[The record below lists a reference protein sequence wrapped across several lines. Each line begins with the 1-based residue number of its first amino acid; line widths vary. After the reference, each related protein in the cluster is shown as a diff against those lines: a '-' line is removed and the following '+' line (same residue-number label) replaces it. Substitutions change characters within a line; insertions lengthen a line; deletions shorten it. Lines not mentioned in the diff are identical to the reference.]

1 MPAGLSILITYYN
14 EGGLL
19 TECLGSL
26 LGQLRPGDEV
36 LVYDDCS
43 ADPPEP
49 YIPPGAR
56 VRVVRGEANVGPARG
71 RNRLLREAAGGFVHF
86 HDADDLFA
94 SDWADRV
101 RAALAVRDADVV
113 FTEVSRFGDGPAA
126 DRVLGLNLLGPGAD
140 LVRFCIRGGMLV
152 PAGTYR
158 KAAVEVVGGYRADL
172 WQSED
177 YDFHIR
183 LAASGVRYEVIPDP
197 LIHVRLRP
205 GGRSRRRAEVYGSAV
220 DAVERLGRELPA
232 AYRDDLA
239 AAAAR
244 FGGILYQDGEYRLAR
259 RAFRVSRQLG
269 PAALGGSGW
278 AYRAAVRLIGFEGT
292 ELVRSCYRAVV
303 PHTVRRRV
311 RGVSRP

>member
-1 MPAGLSILITYYN
+1 MSPGLSILITYYN

-43 ADPPEP
+43 TDRPEP
-49 YIPPGAR
+49 HIPAGAP
-56 VRVVRGEANVGPARG
+56 VRVIRGDANVGPARG
-71 RNRLLREAAGGFVHF
+71 RNRLLREAAGEFVHF

-94 SDWADRV
+94 PDWADRV
-101 RAALAVRDADVV
+101 RDALAVRNPDVV

-126 DRVLGLNLLGPGAD
+126 DRVLGLNQLGPGAD

-158 KAAVEVVGGYRADL
+158 KGVVEAVGGYRDDL

-183 LAASGVRYEVIPDP
+183 LAASGLRYEVIPDP
-197 LIHVRLRP
+197 LIHIRLRP
-205 GGRSRRRAEVYGSAV
+205 GGRSRKQAEVYGSAV
-220 DAVERLGRELPA
+220 DAVERLGSELPTG
-232 AYRDDLA
+232 YRDDLA

-244 FGGILYQDGEYRLAR
+244 FGGILYQTGEYRLAR
-259 RAFRVSRQLG
+259 RAFRVSRRLG
-269 PAALGGSGW
+269 PAAPVGSGW
-278 AYRAAVRLIGFEGT
+278 AYRAAVRVLGFEGT

-303 PHTVRRRV
+303 PHKVRRRV
-311 RGVSRP
+311 RGAVRR